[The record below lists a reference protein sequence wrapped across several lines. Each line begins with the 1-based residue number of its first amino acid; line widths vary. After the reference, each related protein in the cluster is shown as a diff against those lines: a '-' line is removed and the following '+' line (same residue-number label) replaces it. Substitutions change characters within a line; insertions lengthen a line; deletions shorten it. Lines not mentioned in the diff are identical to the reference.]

1 MLIEL
6 DEQSEVVIQCTNCDY
21 RQTVYIIDSTEL
33 EHQEECPVCG
43 EIFNFDNS
51 GVCTEIE

>member
-6 DEQSEVVIQCTNCDY
+6 DEQSEVVIQCPNCDY

-33 EHQEECPVCG
+33 EHQEKCSVCG